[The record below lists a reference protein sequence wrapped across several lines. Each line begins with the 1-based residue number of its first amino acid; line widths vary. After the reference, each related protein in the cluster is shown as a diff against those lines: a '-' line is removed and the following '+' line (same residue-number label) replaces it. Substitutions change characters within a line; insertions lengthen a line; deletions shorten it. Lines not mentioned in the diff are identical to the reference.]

1 MQEGR
6 DMMDFRKKGYCL
18 YSNSM
23 ASNVPLS
30 REASYYQR
38 ITREMSTRRSGD
50 DLEKLLEDLKK
61 SAENG
66 ECNWATKEPVY

>member
-1 MQEGR
+1 
-6 DMMDFRKKGYCL
+6 MDFRKKGYCL

-30 REASYYQR
+30 HEAAFFQR

-50 DLEKLLEDLKK
+50 DLERLLEDLKK
-61 SAENG
+61 SAEND
-66 ECNWATKEPVY
+66 EHNWTMKEPVY